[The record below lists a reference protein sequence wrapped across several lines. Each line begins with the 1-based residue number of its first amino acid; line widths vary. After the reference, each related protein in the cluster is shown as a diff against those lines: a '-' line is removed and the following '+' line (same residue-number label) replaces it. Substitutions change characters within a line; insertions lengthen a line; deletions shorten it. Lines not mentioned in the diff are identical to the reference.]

1 MLRFTNLSMMR
12 VCALWLSIGQFSRLS
27 KFNNRGFGPCSEEG
41 KMYNHDWYYTQPP
54 EPESEEEH
62 EEDIYWAERAAKE
75 KREAQDD

>member
-1 MLRFTNLSMMR
+1 MR
-12 VCALWLSIGQFSRLS
+12 INTGTTLKPPLVIILDKEKNMSW
-27 KFNNRGFGPCSEEG
+27 
-41 KMYNHDWYYTQPP
+41 YNHDWYYTQPP